1 MSTTSDYSLK
11 DSLDGVVMSAL
22 NGGRC
27 RSCGR
32 ETNDQVVGHD
42 GFCPV
47 PALAVMTQELDY
59 IQKSLLAEKKRAEG
73 LANHVAGLRAQVVAL
88 NTEVSRLKMLLTPD
102 PQE

>member
-1 MSTTSDYSLK
+1 MSTDVSYDLGRMLPGV
-11 DSLDGVVMSAL
+11 LDNAL

-73 LANHVAGLRAQVVAL
+73 LASHVAGLRAQVVAL